1 MDRKVISLHKN
12 LQGPKSPNA
21 DLIHN
26 HARLEKVTKKKTTSQ
41 ASLKEKAQKSRN
53 GSKAAKG

>member
-21 DLIHN
+21 DLVHTN
-26 HARLEKVTKKKTTSQ
+26 PRLEKVAKKKTASQ
-41 ASLKEKAQKSRN
+41 ASLK
-53 GSKAAKG
+53 